1 MEITDIRVKLVNHS
15 SDRLKAFCSVT
26 LDDEFVIRDIKLV
39 EGSNGLFVAMPSRK
53 LTTSCPKCKHKNP
66 LRARYCAE
74 CGAGL
79 PNLELPVD
87 DAGRLRL
94 YRDIAH
100 PITQEFREKLQGR
113 IVEAYHAEDDRA
125 ADPDYE
131 PDTAGVVDEFE
142 EDEESPAKNTTET
155 EETEETVETIEAA
168 KPSEYNALIAG
179 LDPGTKPREPQRTE
193 SKDSGRRQDDR
204 GGAREGQRP
213 RRRGEHA
220 THQSELTH
228 AQHDRRRRAVR
239 GEVECLEV
247 VTQRAGLPRDLDHR
261 ARGLVRHRL
270 DTLYQVGG
278 AAIEVVR
285 RQHERCVQVRATASE
300 RRGDRRAQRLAALPV
315 REVDVDVTRRLESE
329 DEPLVQR
336 FACLVITVVLAAL
349 GVLNEVDDNSRRLGG
364 IELKHDVAQ

>member
-53 LTTSCPKCKHKNP
+53 LTTSCPECKHKNP

-100 PITQEFREKLQGR
+100 PITQEFREKLQSS
-113 IVEAYHAEDDRA
+113 IVEAYRAEDDRA

-142 EDEESPAKNTTET
+142 EDEESHAKNTTET
-155 EETEETVETIEAA
+155 EETAETIEAA
-168 KPSEYNALIAG
+168 EPSEYNALIAG
-179 LDPGTKPREPQRTE
+179 LDQGTKPGEPHRPQGGE
-193 SKDSGRRQDDR
+193 SGRHRDDR
-204 GGAREGQRP
+204 GPAREGERP
-213 RRRGEHA
+213 RGRGGRRPRDDRAGESKPRSA
-220 THQSELTH
+220 PV
-228 AQHDRRRRAVR
+228 A
-239 GEVECLEV
+239 EV
-247 VTQRAGLPRDLDHR
+247 V
-261 ARGLVRHRL
+261 
-270 DTLYQVGG
+270 
-278 AAIEVVR
+278 
-285 RQHERCVQVRATASE
+285 SE
-300 RRGDRRAQRLAALPV
+300 RDAGPDKPIFEPPEKKQVEERP
-315 REVDVDVTRRLESE
+315 TR
-329 DEPLVQR
+329 DER
-336 FACLVITVVLAAL
+336 IA
-349 GVLNEVDDNSRRLGG
+349 VDDDRDKVKLSAAEERPSEAEVLSDSVGFGAG
-364 IELKHDVAQ
+364 IL

>member
-155 EETEETVETIEAA
+155 EETEETEETIEAA
-168 KPSEYNALIAG
+168 EPSEYNALIAG
-179 LDPGTKPREPQRTE
+179 LDQGTKPREPQRTQ
-193 SKDSGRRQDDR
+193 SRDSGRRQDDR
-204 GGAREGQRP
+204 GPAREGERP
-213 RRRGEHA
+213 RRRGGRG
-220 THQSELTH
+220 
-228 AQHDRRRRAVR
+228 RR
-239 GEVECLEV
+239 
-247 VTQRAGLPRDLDHR
+247 PRDDR
-261 ARGLVRHRL
+261 AEQSKPRSAPV
-270 DTLYQVGG
+270 
-278 AAIEVVR
+278 AEV
-285 RQHERCVQVRATASE
+285 ASE
-300 RRGDRRAQRLAALPV
+300 RDNGPDKPIFEAPEKKHVEERPTRDV
-315 REVDVDVTRRLESE
+315 RT
-329 DEPLVQR
+329 
-336 FACLVITVVLAAL
+336 A
-349 GVLNEVDDNSRRLGG
+349 VDDDRDKVKLSEVEEQPSETEVLSDSVGFGAG
-364 IELKHDVAQ
+364 IL